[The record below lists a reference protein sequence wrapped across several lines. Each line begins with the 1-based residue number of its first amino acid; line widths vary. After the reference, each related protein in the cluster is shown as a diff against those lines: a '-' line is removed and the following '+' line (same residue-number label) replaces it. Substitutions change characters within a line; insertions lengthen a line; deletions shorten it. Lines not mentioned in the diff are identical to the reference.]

1 MEKVEY
7 EKIKREFECEN
18 EGGKN
23 KVLLTRCSPICL
35 PKLFKDLKDKKIDTI
50 LHSIDM
56 GPLLQMKSRSMRREV
71 IIYLIERFDAENC
84 AIKVDSHN
92 ITLTVE
98 DVASILGSKDDG
110 IDVSTVLRRNQGH
123 KLSIPKDVRF
133 VKLVQHMTTLEA
145 ESAKLKAM
153 VLAFIIGCFL
163 CPSVFPFPARSTRIV
178 CAMKAS
184 TVS

>member
-1 MEKVEY
+1 M
-7 EKIKREFECEN
+7 
-18 EGGKN
+18 
-23 KVLLTRCSPICL
+23 
-35 PKLFKDLKDKKIDTI
+35 
-50 LHSIDM
+50 
-56 GPLLQMKSRSMRREV
+56 
-71 IIYLIERFDAENC
+71 
-84 AIKVDSHN
+84 
-92 ITLTVE
+92 
-98 DVASILGSKDDG
+98 
-110 IDVSTVLRRNQGH
+110 STVLRRNQGH

-133 VKLVQHMTTLEA
+133 VKLVQHMITLEA